1 MPYKANV
8 KKKLIAQNARQPDK
22 KAFRYFY
29 KKSMPH
35 TTEKMAIIANPKKW
49 LENYGNLLY
58 QYALPRVNDSVI
70 AEDLIQE
77 TFLSALKGL
86 DGYKGEA
93 SEKNWLFTILKNKI
107 IDYYRKKATE
117 QAVTPMP
124 DLKMVEDD
132 WFNEDGRWA
141 ENKIP
146 KDWDASDN
154 PAERKEIQKIINW
167 CKDHLKNLQ
176 QNVFTLKYM
185 EDLDSEEICKV
196 LNITSSNYW
205 VLIHRARLQ
214 MRDCVEKYWLK
225 N

>member
-1 MPYKANV
+1 MPEKNERQLIKADP
-8 KKKLIAQNARQPDK
+8 Q
-22 KAFRYFY
+22 
-29 KKSMPH
+29 
-35 TTEKMAIIANPKKW
+35 KW
-49 LENYGNLLY
+49 VNLYGDLLY
-58 QYALPRVNDSVI
+58 QYALPRVSDKAI
-70 AEDLIQE
+70 AEDLVQE

-86 DGYKGEA
+86 EGYRGEA

-107 IDYYRKKATE
+107 IDHYRKKATE
-117 QAVTPMP
+117 QSIIEMP
-124 DLKMVEDD
+124 DLNALEDD
-132 WFNEDGRWA
+132 WFNNEGRWA

-154 PAERKEIQKIINW
+154 PTERKEIQKLINW

-176 QNVFTLKYM
+176 QHVFTLKYM

-196 LNITSSNYW
+196 LNISSSNYW

>member
-1 MPYKANV
+1 MP
-8 KKKLIAQNARQPDK
+8 P
-22 KAFRYFY
+22 
-29 KKSMPH
+29 
-35 TTEKMAIIANPKKW
+35 TTEKGQKKANPQKW
-49 LENYGNLLY
+49 LENYGDMLY
-58 QYALPRVNDSVI
+58 QYALPRVNDSTT
-70 AEDLIQE
+70 AEDLVQE

-107 IDYYRKKATE
+107 IDYYRKKGTE
-117 QAVTPMP
+117 QATASMP
-124 DLKMVEDD
+124 DLRVVEDD

-141 ENKIP
+141 ENKFP

-154 PAERKEIQKIINW
+154 PAERKEIQRIINW

-176 QNVFTLKYM
+176 QHVFTLKYM
-185 EDLDSEEICKV
+185 EDLDSDEICKV
-196 LNITSSNYW
+196 LNILSSNYW